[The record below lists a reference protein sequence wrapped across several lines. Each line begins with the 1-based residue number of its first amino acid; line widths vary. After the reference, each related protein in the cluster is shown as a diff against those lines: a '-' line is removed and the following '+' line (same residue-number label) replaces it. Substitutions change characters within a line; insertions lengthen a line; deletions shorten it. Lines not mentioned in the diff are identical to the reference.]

1 MSGIVTVAGVAVL
14 LAVMW
19 ASGLVHGEQQ
29 KSAAEEVILVSAH
42 DAVYQAAAPHAAK
55 AVIWGNAETGPH
67 GAFTRF
73 DAGADAGWHTHADD
87 DWIVVL
93 EGAYVYRD
101 EAGEKR
107 VGPGHFIRIPG
118 GIEHRSG
125 GDADEGALFY
135 EESSGRFDLMPVN

>member
-1 MSGIVTVAGVAVL
+1 MNGIVTVAGVAVL

-29 KSAAEEVILVSAH
+29 KSAAEEVILVSAA
-42 DAVYQAAAPHAAK
+42 DAEYQAAAPHIAR
-55 AVIWGNAETGPH
+55 AVLWGDDESGPY

-73 DAGADAGWHTHADD
+73 DAGADAGSHTHADD
-87 DWIVVL
+87 VWIVVL
-93 EGAYVYRD
+93 DGAYVYRD

-135 EESSGRFDLMPVN
+135 EESSGRFDLVPVN